1 MYTVAVTGG
10 AGLVGRYVV
19 QRLLENEQIAE
30 VRIIDRQSTSREES
44 RKVKKYLID
53 LNDRKTLENA
63 LRGCDGVIHCA
74 HSPFPIFYS
83 KSKEQDDQMWKDN
96 LDACESVVDS
106 MIGLEIKN
114 LVNIGCAY
122 SPIPNEDNY
131 GLAQDVFLDYPR
143 NYMLDQYGESRTRG
157 EMYARNASKRG
168 SINGIFLR
176 PTFVY
181 GQGKST
187 KIEAIKELVHN
198 STLPFVSGERRGMH
212 QFIYAGNLAA
222 IAEKSFFCLLQDPK
236 KFNGEI
242 VFCMDENCAYSIRD
256 FFENRFIHSNYSQDV
271 IVNYWSAFA
280 PSYLNYWKFKLG
292 FEIPEN
298 ILNHVAFR
306 LFFEKTVGFPNKKL
320 RLLLDSKPE
329 ISQEEAFAKYGN
341 PKASYTLETVKRST
355 LQG

>member
-30 VRIIDRQSTSREES
+30 IRIIDRQSTSRDES
-44 RKVKKYLID
+44 RKVKLYQID
-53 LNDRKTLENA
+53 LNDRKSLENA

-83 KSKEQDDQMWKDN
+83 KDKEQNNLMWRDN
-96 LDACESVVDS
+96 LNACESVVDT
-106 MIGLEIKN
+106 MTNLNIKT

-122 SPIPNEDNY
+122 CPIPNEDNY

-143 NYMLDQYGESRTRG
+143 NYMLDEYGESRTRG
-157 EMYARNASKRG
+157 EMYARKAAKKG
-168 SINGIFLR
+168 SFNGIFLR

-181 GQGKST
+181 GLGKSK
-187 KIEAIKELVHN
+187 KIDTIKELILN
-198 STLPFVSGERRGMH
+198 SALPFVTGERRGMH

-222 IAEKSFFCLLQDPK
+222 IAEKSFFGLIYNSKRL
-236 KFNGEI
+236 NGEI
-242 VFCMDENCAYSIRD
+242 VFCMDENCAHSIRD
-256 FFENRFIHSNYSQDV
+256 FFESRFLNPNYCQEVAVS
-271 IVNYWSAFA
+271 YWPSFA
-280 PSYLNYWKFKLG
+280 TSYLNYWKNMLG
-292 FEIPEN
+292 FKIPEN

-320 RLLLDSKPE
+320 RLLLNSKPE
-329 ISQEEAFAKYGN
+329 ISQEEAFKLYAN
-341 PKASYTLETVKRST
+341 SKASYSKEAVKRPT
-355 LQG
+355 VQG

>member
-10 AGLVGRYVV
+10 AGLVGRYIV

-30 VRIIDRQSTSREES
+30 VRIIDRQTTSREES
-44 RKVKKYLID
+44 RRVKTYVID
-53 LNDRKTLENA
+53 LNDRKPLENA
-63 LRGCDGVIHCA
+63 LLGCDGVIHCA
-74 HSPFPIFYS
+74 HAPFPIVYS

-96 LDACESVVDS
+96 LDACEAVVDTMIS
-106 MIGLEIKN
+106 MNIKN

-143 NYMLDQYGESRTRG
+143 NYMLDAYGESRTRG
-157 EMYARNASKRG
+157 EMYARKAAKRG
-168 SINGIFLR
+168 SVNGLFLR

-181 GQGKST
+181 GQGKSR
-187 KIEAIKELVHN
+187 KIESIKELVQN
-198 STLPFVSGERRGMH
+198 STLPFVNGERRGMH

-222 IAEKSFFCLLQDPK
+222 IAEKSFFFLLQNPK

-242 VFCMDENCAYSIRD
+242 VFCMDDNCAHSIRD
-256 FFENRFIHSNYSQDV
+256 FFENRFLNPNYSADV
-271 IVNYWSAFA
+271 AVNYWPAFA
-280 PSYLNYWKFKLG
+280 SSYSNYWKYKLG
-292 FEIPEN
+292 LTIPEN
-298 ILNHVAFR
+298 IINHVSFR

-329 ISQEEAFAKYGN
+329 VSQEDAFVKYAN
-341 PKASYTLETVKRST
+341 PKSSYTMEAVKRST
-355 LQG
+355 IQG